1 MSVIKSKRGESPM
14 QFIETARKL
23 EAHTFSVVTKAPKR
37 YGPYLLYKLMA
48 LATTVHDK
56 VRAAN
61 NIYPRNQHEAQMR
74 RDCLTKANIALQNL
88 SPKLTLLYDAILQN
102 PEKCPWIDHAM
113 QEFGEYIKEEA
124 KLIAKVKEADS
135 ERYKD
140 LPV

>member
-48 LATTVHDK
+48 LATTVHDE

-74 RDCLTKANIALQNL
+74 RDCLIRANIALQNL

-113 QEFGEYIKEEA
+113 QEFGEYIKEET
-124 KLIAKVKEADS
+124 KLIAKVKKADS

>member
-23 EAHTFSVVTKAPKR
+23 EAHTFSVVTQAPKR

-48 LATTVHDK
+48 LATTVHDE

-88 SPKLTLLYDAILQN
+88 SPKLTLLSDAILQT

-124 KLIAKVKEADS
+124 KLIAKVKKADS

>member
-48 LATTVHDK
+48 LATTVHDE

-61 NIYPRNQHEAQMR
+61 NIYPRHEAQMR

-124 KLIAKVKEADS
+124 KLIAKVKKADS

>member
-48 LATTVHDK
+48 LATTVHDE

-113 QEFGEYIKEEA
+113 QEFGEYINEEA
-124 KLIAKVKEADS
+124 KLIAKVKKADS